1 MNGFMVFVHTHSYQS
16 SENKLINNN
25 KFSHHNN
32 YICLLYMTNIVFLGK
47 THCIVLWKEP
57 YSQVL
62 WMT

>member
-47 THCIVLWKEP
+47 THCIVL
-57 YSQVL
+57 
-62 WMT
+62 